1 MLERVQREGNTPTLL
16 VGMQI
21 GTVTMENI
29 IEVPLKIELSYDPI
43 ILLMGIYPEKNII
56 CTPIF
61 IKALFMIAKT
71 WKKLNVHQQKNG

>member
-43 ILLMGIYPEKNII
+43 ILLTGIYPEKNTI